1 MASFDREMII
11 LWILL
16 PIYNQLLASSA
27 ECGTEKFA
35 ESRIVGGYAVSRKPE
50 WIGALIRLEKDD
62 VPNLICGVTVI
73 NSYWLVTAT
82 HCFIGSYELDDFY
95 IVMNAER
102 RSDIY
107 TDDIDFLKI
116 EKLVHRNDFHSVE
129 PGEVLHNDLTL
140 IKIEEPITV
149 SPACLPVIEAIPDT
163 ECQIFGWGTTV
174 PSINGFV
181 PQTVPSDALQRANV
195 NIFDFEKCSTSYNRL
210 EISLNGTIHVCA
222 GHELGGVDACQGD
235 SGSPLLCPNENN
247 QLVLYGVVSWGVGCG
262 EAMLPGIYTN
272 VHHFSR
278 WIKETA
284 ILPDQNDS
292 STQKPAITGINQH
305 ESNDVATLD
314 QNSWDNDHNK
324 CKCGRVS
331 NARITG
337 GYYTGQGSWPWFI
350 LVLKRT
356 NAGKHKMLCGA
367 TLINEYHALSA
378 AHCFVSEENF
388 SEIGYIPTERYLFQ
402 TNRYTSRMTDVVTLR
417 AEWIRCHPSFVQM
430 KQGLYNDICLI
441 KFKTSIPCS
450 ADIRP
455 VCLANEL
462 PSEGEKCKVA
472 GFGDTTGR
480 DHYSNVL
487 NEGVLTVESYKY
499 CGLIYDS
506 PSHQAMDSLFCA
518 QNFTYEVDTCQ
529 GDSGGP
535 FTCPRNG
542 TNYMFGITSFGVGC
556 NDKKY
561 PGAYTAVAKYLSWIK
576 DVQENY
582 KPCEHNHT
590 SCGETLVKSP
600 GILTPKKLRGNYM
613 NNQDCRWTLRAPAD
627 MLIALR
633 FICDF
638 DIEAEIQGNN
648 ILCYDLLTIKG
659 KGCFLLKY
667 KPSLERNHAAR
678 LFCGRKKPENFIK
691 SKTNELEIR
700 FQSDFNDTRVGFSI
714 EYQVSVPTQ
723 KFTSHITS
731 VPNSRCNGKT
741 FRAL

>member
-1 MASFDREMII
+1 M
-11 LWILL
+11 
-16 PIYNQLLASSA
+16 
-27 ECGTEKFA
+27 
-35 ESRIVGGYAVSRKPE
+35 
-50 WIGALIRLEKDD
+50 
-62 VPNLICGVTVI
+62 
-73 NSYWLVTAT
+73 
-82 HCFIGSYELDDFY
+82 
-95 IVMNAER
+95 
-102 RSDIY
+102 
-107 TDDIDFLKI
+107 
-116 EKLVHRNDFHSVE
+116 
-129 PGEVLHNDLTL
+129 LHL
-140 IKIEEPITV
+140 
-149 SPACLPVIEAIPDT
+149 
-163 ECQIFGWGTTV
+163 
-174 PSINGFV
+174 
-181 PQTVPSDALQRANV
+181 
-195 NIFDFEKCSTSYNRL
+195 
-210 EISLNGTIHVCA
+210 
-222 GHELGGVDACQGD
+222 
-235 SGSPLLCPNENN
+235 
-247 QLVLYGVVSWGVGCG
+247 
-262 EAMLPGIYTN
+262 
-272 VHHFSR
+272 
-278 WIKETA
+278 
-284 ILPDQNDS
+284 
-292 STQKPAITGINQH
+292 
-305 ESNDVATLD
+305 
-314 QNSWDNDHNK
+314 K

-367 TLINEYHALSA
+367 TLIDEYHALSA

-455 VCLANEL
+455 VCLASEL
-462 PSEGEKCKVA
+462 PLEGEKCKVA

-582 KPCEHNHT
+582 KPCENNHT

-600 GILTPKKLRGNYM
+600 GILTPKKLRGNYL

-659 KGCFLLKY
+659 K
-667 KPSLERNHAAR
+667 R
-678 LFCGRKKPENFIK
+678 
-691 SKTNELEIR
+691 R
-700 FQSDFNDTRVGFSI
+700 FW
-714 EYQVSVPTQ
+714 
-723 KFTSHITS
+723 
-731 VPNSRCNGKT
+731 
-741 FRAL
+741 